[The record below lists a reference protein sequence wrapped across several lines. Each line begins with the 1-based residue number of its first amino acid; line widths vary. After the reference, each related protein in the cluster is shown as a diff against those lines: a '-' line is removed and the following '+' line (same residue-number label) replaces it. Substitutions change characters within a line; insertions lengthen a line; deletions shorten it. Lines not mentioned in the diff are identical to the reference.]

1 MFTEHDSLSQ
11 TCVRTQSD
19 VLDARRRQGRTEV
32 RTKFSIVSSGTSLR
46 AYSRLS
52 FVMMREVA
60 SPRRPLTLT
69 GTLSSISRSS

>member
-52 FVMMREVA
+52 FVMMRVVEPA
-60 SPRRPLTLT
+60 PGGR
-69 GTLSSISRSS
+69 